1 MIPDDNEVYA
11 SKAIEKCETYVT
23 EDMDTEV
30 DPTIHEE
37 AIKDQNSSK
46 WSSIMKDELESMRM
60 NEV

>member
-1 MIPDDNEVYA
+1 
-11 SKAIEKCETYVT
+11 
-23 EDMDTEV
+23 MDTEV